1 MRKRLTAALLCR
13 ACCLRCFRPRP
24 LPRGRQA
31 AARRRQGAPYA
42 NTTRSTTKAAA
53 YTEGTE
59 EVPCTHE
66 HDEDCYKLVTECVH
80 EHTAECYPE
89 ESVSE
94 NTATP
99 S

>member
-1 MRKRLTAALLCR
+1 MRKRLTAAFLCLCLLFT
-13 ACCLRCFRPRP
+13 L
-24 LPRGRQA
+24 LPATAFAEGETGSGASQA
-31 AARRRQGAPYA
+31 GSALCEHHPQ
-42 NTTRSTTKAAA
+42 
-53 YTEGTE
+53 
-59 EVPCTHE
+59 

-99 S
+99 SEAEEAEPTRSTHVCS